1 MTRSYSKNSWFVAR
15 VSVLLLGVILS
26 SCGYYSFT
34 GATIPEH
41 LGTVAVPLVDDNSLS
56 TLSGL
61 DEEMTQL
68 LIDRFVRQTRLSL
81 SPEDDQAD
89 ALLVATISRYINA
102 PTSVSGNER
111 ATRNRVTI
119 TVSVTYTDQVK
130 KESLLKRSF
139 SSFEEYDPLDPSSE
153 AAAASTAL
161 SKIADD
167 IFTAATS
174 NW

>member
-1 MTRSYSKNSWFVAR
+1 MNRMVSFDNQFAAYAFV
-15 VSVLLLGVILS
+15 VLVGLSFS

-56 TLSGL
+56 TISGL

-81 SPEDDQAD
+81 SPDADQAD
-89 ALLVATISRYINA
+89 ALLVASISRYINA

-119 TVSVTYTDQVK
+119 TVSVTYTDQVTNQ
-130 KESLLKRSF
+130 SLLEQSF
-139 SSFEEYDPLDPSSE
+139 SGFEEYDPLDPSSE